1 MANVKAPR
9 APLSPELQA
18 AALWTYV
25 QAKLPR
31 FSSQTALAVVNDL
44 EPLPGEDL
52 KHLAKRLKPLLERQG
67 IRIKHTAC
75 LEAAA
80 RMLGAA
86 NWHESEY
93 TGPEP
98 TLELTVL
105 ADSGNGVDQ
114 YLGKVETFATWRE
127 AVPRMAHWCDLRY
140 AQSPV
145 KTFQVHVGEDYVMV
159 GTPEPRGPDRPGD
172 FTNIPIF
179 TLRPRDDRSEWLEAA
194 PSAFEALRR
203 HLEERGV
210 AALEGIAVMQLLQRY
225 SDPKYAFGLGRASV
239 TGDAPNAELVLLRDN
254 DELNPHNAFEMARGD
269 EMTCWAQLELAS
281 SDRGGTDSAKVDGRS
296 WVIGDARYTW
306 ELHII
311 RPKEYVPGLEMR
323 QLNEKDTERLLR
335 RFRLVKNIFS
345 GRVRHHEVLKRVEYL
360 GGPRETYRVD
370 LHRLLL
376 AAKAAGHTWESLCEA
391 MGVKETMQAELP
403 VGFIMSAAELL
414 SPKKPNEFFARPNI
428 SEMARADDDLVLRTL
443 LPRVDTVRYRTH
455 DVSEEKKPVVRE
467 AVEELIDNLRVRKMR
482 QVGMFADE
490 HDLPLLVHAHDGEE
504 LRLTL
509 KEHGL
514 VVYAGVLP
522 NFFPLDDLG
531 DKFKGTNVAPFAF
544 GHALYLHIQPE

>member
-9 APLSPELQA
+9 TPLSPELQA

-31 FSSQTALAVVNDL
+31 FSCQTALAVVNDL
-44 EPLPGEDL
+44 GPLPGEDL
-52 KHLAKRLKPLLERQG
+52 KHLAKRLKPLLERQS
-67 IRIKHTAC
+67 IRIKYTAC

-80 RMLGAA
+80 RMLGATS
-86 NWHESEY
+86 WHESEY
-93 TGPEP
+93 SGSEP
-98 TLELTVL
+98 TLQLTVL
-105 ADSGNGVDQ
+105 VGSSVGMDQ
-114 YLGKVETFATWRE
+114 FMGKVEAFATWRE
-127 AVPRMAHWCDLRY
+127 VMPRMAHWCDLRQ
-140 AQSPV
+140 AQAPV

-159 GTPEPRGPDRPGD
+159 GTPEPRGTDRPGD
-172 FTNIPIF
+172 LTNIPIF
-179 TLRPRDDRSEWLEAA
+179 TLRPCGGRSEWLDGA

-210 AALEGIAVMQLLQRY
+210 AALEGVAVMQLLQRY
-225 SDPKYAFGLGRASV
+225 ADPEYAVGLGQASV
-239 TGDAPNAELVLLRDN
+239 TGDAPNAELVLLRDD

-269 EMTCWAQLELAS
+269 ELTCWAQLELAS
-281 SDRGGTDSAKVDGRS
+281 SDRGGTYSVELDGRS

-311 RPKEYVPGLEMR
+311 RPKEYIPGLEMR
-323 QLNEKDTERLLR
+323 QLNEEDTERLLR
-335 RFRLVKNIFS
+335 RFKLVKNIFS

-360 GGPRETYRVD
+360 GGPRDTYRID

-376 AAKAAGHTWESLCEA
+376 AAKDAGHTWESLCEA
-391 MGVKETMQAELP
+391 MGVKETMQAALP
-403 VGFIMSAAELL
+403 VGFIMSAAQML
-414 SPKKPNEFFARPNI
+414 SPKKPSEFFARPNI

-443 LPRVDTVRYRTH
+443 LPRVDTIRYRTH
-455 DVSEEKKPVVRE
+455 NVPEDKRPMVRE
-467 AVEELIDNLRVRKMR
+467 AVEELIDKLRVRKMR
-482 QVGMFADE
+482 QVGMFSEE
-490 HDLPLLVHAHDGEE
+490 HELPLLVHAHDGEE
-504 LRLTL
+504 LRLAL

-514 VVYAGVLP
+514 VVYASVLP

-531 DKFKGTNVAPFAF
+531 DKFKGEGIAPFAF